1 MEPSTNPGEPQNPLW
16 HSARWSALIT
26 VFTAGGSL
34 LWMLVLTRLL
44 SPADFSTSALA
55 LALVGVVLLFLQNG
69 LPGAI
74 IFQQERR
81 SGVLSTLF
89 WSNLALGLAGSVLLA
104 VSSFGAGLF
113 FEDLRLHQVLL
124 TISPLPL
131 LSAGGAIYKSIHLR
145 DLNYRT
151 VAVVELTAFT
161 AGVGASAW
169 LAFSGHG
176 YWAAV
181 AQWALRYA
189 AEAVLYGVA
198 GLGLFLPMRPS
209 RDFQNLRTHRQFAAG
224 QWAERLTMYLNANI
238 DTLLIA
244 KLLGAE
250 ALGVYDVF
258 KRLIARPT
266 SMAGEW
272 LDRFAFPLMARSE
285 TPARIFFTNTRLLS
299 ILLAPMAV
307 LGILLAGPL
316 LQVLTGAAWQVELRT
331 FQWLVAA
338 IAVGALAHP
347 WDGLL
352 AATGR
357 LKQLSL
363 ANIAYA
369 MLLSVGLWAGSVWG
383 LEGAAAAQA
392 VLAPLWIVTGYSWL
406 IEPVTGQGLAAFLRP
421 PAKWAAAALL
431 CAAPAWAWLQ
441 IQNTPAPV
449 PTLIVAALSFGA
461 CYGWAVW
468 KWRLR

>member
-1 MEPSTNPGEPQNPLW
+1 
-16 HSARWSALIT
+16 
-26 VFTAGGSL
+26 
-34 LWMLVLTRLL
+34 
-44 SPADFSTSALA
+44 
-55 LALVGVVLLFLQNG
+55 
-69 LPGAI
+69 
-74 IFQQERR
+74 
-81 SGVLSTLF
+81 
-89 WSNLALGLAGSVLLA
+89 
-104 VSSFGAGLF
+104 
-113 FEDLRLHQVLL
+113 
-124 TISPLPL
+124 
-131 LSAGGAIYKSIHLR
+131 
-145 DLNYRT
+145 
-151 VAVVELTAFT
+151 
-161 AGVGASAW
+161 
-169 LAFSGHG
+169 
-176 YWAAV
+176 
-181 AQWALRYA
+181 
-189 AEAVLYGVA
+189 
-198 GLGLFLPMRPS
+198 
-209 RDFQNLRTHRQFAAG
+209 
-224 QWAERLTMYLNANI
+224 MYLNANI

-369 MLLSVGLWAGSVWG
+369 MLLSAGLWVGSVWG

-468 KWRLR
+468 KWGPR

>member
-1 MEPSTNPGEPQNPLW
+1 MEPSTNPGEPRNPLW
-16 HSARWSALIT
+16 RSARWSALIT

-89 WSNLALGLAGSVLLA
+89 WSNLALGLAGTLLLA
-104 VSSFGAGLF
+104 VSSFGAGIF

-131 LSAGGAIYKSIHLR
+131 LSAGGAVYKSIHLR

-161 AGVGASAW
+161 AGVAASAW
-169 LAFSGHG
+169 LVFSGHG

-189 AEAVLYGVA
+189 AEAVLYGMA
-198 GLGLFLPMRPS
+198 GLGLFLPMPPS
-209 RDFQNLRTHRQFAAG
+209 RNFQNLRTHQQFAAG

-338 IAVGALAHP
+338 IAVAALAHP

-363 ANIAYA
+363 ANMAYA
-369 MLLSVGLWAGSVWG
+369 MLLSAGLWAGAVWG

-392 VLAPLWIVTGYSWL
+392 VLAPLWIVVGYSWL
-406 IEPVTGQGLAAFLRP
+406 IEPVTGQGMVVFLRP
-421 PAKWAAAALL
+421 PAKWIGAALL

-449 PTLIVAALSFGA
+449 PTLILAVLSFTA

-468 KWRLR
+468 KWGLR